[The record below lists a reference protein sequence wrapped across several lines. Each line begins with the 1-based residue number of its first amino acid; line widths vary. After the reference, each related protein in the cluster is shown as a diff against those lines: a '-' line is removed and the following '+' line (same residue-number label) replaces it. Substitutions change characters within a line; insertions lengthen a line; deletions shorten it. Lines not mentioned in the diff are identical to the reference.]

1 MDGTVVE
8 GMGEMTAVGGG
19 GGGGWGG
26 GVGLDKW
33 EWKLRG
39 G

>member
-1 MDGTVVE
+1 MDGTVLE

-19 GGGGWGG
+19 GCGG